1 MFHYNLFNTPKLLTK
16 KYIESVGSA
25 LEAVTKIPQKG
36 YINIVVV
43 SSAEIAELNAA
54 YRGKEG
60 ATDILTFPY
69 LESVKMDEDVAGE
82 IYLCLEKIELYAKER
97 WVTYEEQLKYII
109 IHGLVHM
116 LGYDHETEKEW
127 KEMEKI
133 ESAII
138 KKLLNS

>member
-97 WVTYEEQLKYII
+97 
-109 IHGLVHM
+109 
-116 LGYDHETEKEW
+116 
-127 KEMEKI
+127 
-133 ESAII
+133 
-138 KKLLNS
+138 